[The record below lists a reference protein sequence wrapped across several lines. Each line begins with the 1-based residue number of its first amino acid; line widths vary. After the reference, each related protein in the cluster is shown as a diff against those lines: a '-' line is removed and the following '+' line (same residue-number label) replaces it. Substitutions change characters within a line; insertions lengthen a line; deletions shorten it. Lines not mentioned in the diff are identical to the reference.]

1 MSRRSRRRRSTSGG
15 AGWLG
20 KAAVTLIVA
29 GLLVAGVMYSM
40 VRSYLHSED
49 FRRLLSAKASQAAN
63 MTGEFTPFRW
73 EGLAVDTSRFEAT
86 GNDVIRNLRV
96 EGLHTEVG
104 LGGLRRGV
112 WEILGSRAQRL
123 EISLDATKPSVI
135 PVPPPPHAIN
145 LQPVDKKAGWLPEQV
160 EVQGVDIGDLLVRAL
175 LPQGEASASGLRVRA
190 ESDRSNHSWRA
201 EASNGSIR
209 LPFPLLPEIRLG
221 RASIRYQDNQIYLT
235 SATATGWKDGRLQTS
250 GEWNAQTGE
259 YTLQGDVSGVK
270 CGDILN
276 QDWAKRF
283 KGDVSSDFTL
293 ENLTGISTAKGHL
306 SIHNGSVTALPILDS
321 LAAYADTRRFRLI
334 ALSEASTDWSWKK
347 GEILFS
353 NLVLA
358 SEGLVRLEGRLI
370 IRGKEL
376 DGTFRLGLAP
386 GTLASIPGAE
396 TDVFAPGKKGLLWAP
411 LRITGTLDDPHE
423 DLTDRLVSAAGARMF
438 EVIPETGE
446 KVIKFT
452 RSILGDNPSKTIE
465 KGTKLIEKGT
475 KIVDDLGGV
484 NNLLDGLLGRP
495 KPPTPEPTPKP
506 GPTPQPEPQTNK
518 K

>member
-1 MSRRSRRRRSTSGG
+1 MSRRSRRRRSNSSS

-20 KAAVTLIVA
+20 KAALALIVL
-29 GLLVAGVMYSM
+29 GLLAAGVMYAM
-40 VRSYLHSED
+40 VRSYLHSDD

-63 MTGEFTPFRW
+63 VTGEFSPFRW

-86 GNDVIRNLRV
+86 GNDVIRDLRV

-104 LGGLRRGV
+104 LGGLRRGT
-112 WEILGSRAQRL
+112 WEILGSRVQRL
-123 EISLDATKPSVI
+123 DISLDARKPSFMPI
-135 PVPPPPHAIN
+135 PLPSQAIN
-145 LQPVDKKAGWLPEQV
+145 RQPAEKKGGWLPEKV
-160 EVQGVDIGDLLVRAL
+160 EVQGLDIGDLLVRAL

-190 ESDRSNHSWRA
+190 EANRNNHSWQA
-201 EASNGSIR
+201 EAANGSIR
-209 LPFPLLPEIRLG
+209 LPFSLLPEIRLG
-221 RASIRYQDNQIYLT
+221 RASLRYQDNQVFLT
-235 SATATGWKDGRLQTS
+235 SATASAWKDGRLETS
-250 GEWNAQTGE
+250 GEWNAITGE
-259 YTLQGDVSGVK
+259 YSLQGDVTGVK
-270 CGDILN
+270 CEDIFN
-276 QDWAKRF
+276 EDWAKRF

-293 ENLTGISTAKGHL
+293 ENLSGPTAARGHL
-306 SIHNGSVTALPILDS
+306 SIRNGSVTALPMLDS
-321 LAAYADTRRFRLI
+321 LAAYADTRRFRMI

-353 NLVLA
+353 NLILA
-358 SEGLVRLEGRLI
+358 SEGLIRLEGRLS
-370 IRGKEL
+370 IRGNEL

-396 TDVFAPGKKGLLWAP
+396 TDVFSPGNKGLLWAP
-411 LRITGTLDDPHE
+411 LHITGTLDDPHE

-438 EVIPETGE
+438 DVIPETGE

-452 RSILGDNPSKTIE
+452 HSILGDNPSKTIEKGTKIVE

-484 NNLLDGLLGRP
+484 DGLLDGLLGSP
-495 KPPTPEPTPKP
+495 KPPTPEPSPKP
-506 GPTPQPEPQTNK
+506 EANK